1 MLCAVT
7 LPFGLAR
14 ALVAV
19 SAVAALAACGGDDGP
34 EDDPFA
40 DLPLG
45 TPSTSATTA
54 PSAAEDVNLP
64 KDCGDLLAPTA
75 VLDALGVPLD
85 GTTTYVYVGPLEGS
99 GRLGRVTCGYGTA
112 PGADGKQV
120 AKLTVAVNVYA
131 DSAAASGRLDGS
143 VADAQSAGA
152 QVQALEVLGRPGFL
166 TKDAEDTTFLVADD
180 VRTYVISA
188 MPGVI
193 PDTAAQVALHDLA
206 RALVT
211 RFEEAAPAGAP
222 SSPAAPTTDG

>member
-1 MLCAVT
+1 M
-7 LPFGLAR
+7 
-14 ALVAV
+14 
-19 SAVAALAACGGDDGP
+19 
-34 EDDPFA
+34 
-40 DLPLG
+40 
-45 TPSTSATTA
+45 
-54 PSAAEDVNLP
+54 
-64 KDCGDLLAPTA
+64 
-75 VLDALGVPLD
+75 
-85 GTTTYVYVGPLEGS
+85 GPLEDS

-120 AKLTVAVNVYA
+120 SKLTVAVNVYA

-143 VADAQSAGA
+143 VADAQSSGA

-206 RALVT
+206 RALVAH
-211 RFEEAAPAGAP
+211 FEEAAPADAP
-222 SSPAAPTTDG
+222 TSPAAPTTDG